1 MAQQVLMPKQGNSV
15 ETCILLEWKKEEGDT
30 IAAGDIICEAE
41 TDKATIE
48 VESTA
53 DGVLLKKLYAVDDE
67 VPVQVPIAVIGQQ
80 GEDISGLIS
89 QADGSGA
96 TSESLSDD
104 SVKQADG
111 KQADGKQADAEA
123 SADSVA
129 GQPPASAT
137 AVSATAVSETG
148 VSATGVSANA
158 DRTAGSAQGKGDG
171 DSVGGISPRARHL
184 AEKHH
189 LPAAGITGTGPKG
202 RIIER
207 DIQAAVVNRQPL
219 TPSAAAAASGG
230 SYSVPESGSGI
241 GGRVR
246 QADIAVPGG
255 SQPDAGQT
263 AARETAEQTA
273 AREPSGLASAF
284 QTPAVQPSAAL
295 PFPGPAVEIPVRSIR
310 KITAKRML
318 ESITTTCQ
326 LTLHASAN
334 AVRLKELRARFKTSN
349 PELGLSGIS
358 INDLVLFAA
367 VKTLKQFRFAHFLGD
382 RIVEFEHVHL
392 GQAVDTERGLMVPVI
407 SYADLRSLR
416 DLAAESRRLAAACKA
431 GKAAPEELEG
441 GTFTVTNLGA
451 LGIERFTPVLNNPQT
466 AILGVKEDR
475 EGDVG
480 VEFIPHIGLSLTFD
494 HQAYDGAPAARF
506 LQALTANIRDI
517 DLLTAL

>member
-30 IAAGDIICEAE
+30 VAAGDILCEAE

-96 TSESLSDD
+96 TAESFSND
-104 SVKQADG
+104 SG
-111 KQADGKQADAEA
+111 KQADDEQADAEA
-123 SADSVA
+123 SAGSAA
-129 GQPPASAT
+129 GQTPASAT
-137 AVSATAVSETG
+137 AVSATG
-148 VSATGVSANA
+148 VSATA
-158 DRTAGSAQGKGDG
+158 DRTAGSAEGKGDG
-171 DSVGGISPRARHL
+171 DIGGGISPRARHL

-207 DIQAAVVNRQPL
+207 DIQAVAANRQPL

-246 QADIAVPGG
+246 QADLAVPAG
-255 SQPDAGQT
+255 SQPD
-263 AARETAEQTA
+263 AEQTA
-273 AREPSGLASAF
+273 ARQGAGQAAGQGAGQAAGQASAVH
-284 QTPAVQPSAAL
+284 PAAVSSAL

-367 VKTLKQFRFAHFLGD
+367 VKTLKQFRFVNSHFLGD
-382 RIVEFEHVHL
+382 KIVEFEHVHL

-416 DLAAESRRLAAACKA
+416 DLAAESKRLAAACKS

-466 AILGVKEDR
+466 AILGVNAIELKAIETEDG

>member
-1 MAQQVLMPKQGNSV
+1 
-15 ETCILLEWKKEEGDT
+15 
-30 IAAGDIICEAE
+30 
-41 TDKATIE
+41 
-48 VESTA
+48 
-53 DGVLLKKLYAVDDE
+53 
-67 VPVQVPIAVIGQQ
+67 VQVPIAVIGQQ

-137 AVSATAVSETG
+137 AVSATAVSE
-148 VSATGVSANA
+148 TGVSANA

-246 QADIAVPGG
+246 QADIAVPAG
-255 SQPDAGQT
+255 SQPD
-263 AARETAEQTA
+263 AEQTA
-273 AREPSGLASAF
+273 ARQAAGQAAVQAAVQASAVH
-284 QTPAVQPSAAL
+284 PAAVSSAL

-367 VKTLKQFRFAHFLGD
+367 VKTLKQFRFVNSHFLGD

-416 DLAAESRRLAAACKA
+416 DLAAESKRLVAACKS

-466 AILGVKEDR
+466 AILGVNAIELKAIEIEDR